1 MLTLEMWWCDE
12 EDLGFEAD
20 VEGREYE
27 CDCEGECELEC
38 ELECECEYDEPC
50 RLCFD
55 AGFS

>member
-1 MLTLEMWWCDE
+1 MWWCDE

-38 ELECECEYDEPC
+38 ELECVCEYDEPC